1 MNADGGFGVWGY
13 ALVSDVGKVG
23 EVGEVVGRAV
33 GPGDVGI
40 SMEGA

>member
-1 MNADGGFGVWGY
+1 MNAHGGFGVWGY
-13 ALVSDVGKVG
+13 ALVSDVGK
-23 EVGEVVGRAV
+23 VGEVVGRAV